1 MPKTEPDS
9 EESAILRRL
18 DTIIALLA
26 RDSKREMG
34 ENMVILSD
42 AGLKSAEIA
51 GILGRSDSYVR
62 GELSRRRKAMERAIE
77 PASPEGV

>member
-9 EESAILRRL
+9 DESALSRRL
-18 DTIIALLA
+18 DAIIALLA
-26 RDSKREMG
+26 HDNKREIG
-34 ENMVILSD
+34 ENMVTLSD

-51 GILGRSDSYVR
+51 RILGRSDSYVR
-62 GELSRRRKAMERAIE
+62 GELSRRRKTMKMIE